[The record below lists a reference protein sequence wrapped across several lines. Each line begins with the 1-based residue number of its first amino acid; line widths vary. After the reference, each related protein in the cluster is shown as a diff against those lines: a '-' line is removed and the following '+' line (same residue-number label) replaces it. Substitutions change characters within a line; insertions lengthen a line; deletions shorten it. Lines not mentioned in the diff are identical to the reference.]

1 MGLTRIGDRW
11 TGRFIA
17 LAVAGAPGL
26 SPVWIAAMVVVAM
39 VIGAGA
45 GYYVSVPADGIVPGV
60 HVAGIPVGGLTPREA
75 EAVLA
80 HRLEALMERPLYL
93 HYGSEV
99 WQEAPRAIG
108 IEIDLSGTIAKAY
121 AVGREGG
128 WVRRL
133 NEQLAAAWRGI
144 ESQVE
149 IKVDQARF
157 DAWLQDFARRVER
170 PPKDAGFAVRAG
182 GDVVVIPSEMGYR
195 LASDGLAQRI
205 ARAAVDPY
213 ARAVRVTVNP
223 VEPAWTTV
231 DAEALGIRK
240 QIASFTTRFH
250 PADVN
255 RTANIYVAAQALDGT
270 ILRPGELFSFNQ
282 RVGPRV
288 EAAGY
293 KEAPVIIN
301 GELVPDIGGGVCQVS
316 TTLYGAVLLAGLKVD
331 ARTPHSIP
339 VSYVPMGLDAAVVY
353 DAVDFRFQ
361 NNTSGHL
368 LVRAWV
374 EQDRLTVA
382 LYGEGPADRP
392 VGLETEIVEVIAAP
406 MVRVVRP
413 ELAGGEQRIVR
424 AGREGYRVRVWRVI
438 ETPEGIK
445 KRELVSRSYYPA
457 RERVIWVGAESAV

>member
-1 MGLTRIGDRW
+1 MSNWPPHG
-11 TGRFIA
+11 
-17 LAVAGAPGL
+17 
-26 SPVWIAAMVVVAM
+26 
-39 VIGAGA
+39 
-45 GYYVSVPADGIVPGV
+45 
-60 HVAGIPVGGLTPREA
+60 
-75 EAVLA
+75 
-80 HRLEALMERPLYL
+80 EAL
-93 HYGSEV
+93 S
-99 WQEAPRAIG
+99 
-108 IEIDLSGTIAKAY
+108 
-121 AVGREGG
+121 
-128 WVRRL
+128 RRL
-133 NEQLAAAWRGI
+133 KSRWIKPALMPGCKTSPAASSG
-144 ESQVE
+144 
-149 IKVDQARF
+149 
-157 DAWLQDFARRVER
+157 R
-170 PPKDAGFAVRAG
+170 PKTLVSPFAVG

-424 AGREGYRVRVWRVI
+424 AGREGYRVPRVAGDRN
-438 ETPEGIK
+438 
-445 KRELVSRSYYPA
+445 SRRDQKAGACLPVVLPRPGTGDLGRS
-457 RERVIWVGAESAV
+457 RERGLTTPLWNQRPVRTECSEKVRQALARTDQGSSLGEDPDGQVRVFRGEVCPSRRGQDQRTDARFSLRNRGL